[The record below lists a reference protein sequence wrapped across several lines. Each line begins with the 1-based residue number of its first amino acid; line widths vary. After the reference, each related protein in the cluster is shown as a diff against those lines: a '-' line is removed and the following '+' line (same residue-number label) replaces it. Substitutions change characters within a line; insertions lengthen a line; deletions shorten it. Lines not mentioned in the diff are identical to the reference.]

1 MTAYIVRRILV
12 SVPVILGVTFV
23 VFALV
28 HFAPGDAV
36 RIMLASE
43 RVTPEMAEQ
52 LRDYYGLDKPWY
64 TQYFSYLGN
73 LLRGDLGT
81 SVTSRLPV
89 SQSIMR
95 RFPNTLQLTFA
106 SLFVALVIAIPVGVL
121 SATRRNS
128 LFDYLS
134 LTGAMV
140 GVSMPNF
147 WLGLLLLLWLGLQHR
162 LLPIWGIGS
171 LSNGLWDV
179 IRHLIMPSI
188 TLGTSLAALLTRLT
202 RASMLE
208 VLSQDY
214 ISTARAKGLVE
225 RMVQYKHALRNAI
238 IPVITAAGLQFGA
251 LLGGAVIVESIF
263 AWPGM
268 GRLAYEA
275 IQQRDL
281 PTIQGT
287 TLVFAISF
295 VLVTLV
301 VDMLYVFVDPRIRYD

>member
-43 RVTPEMAEQ
+43 RVTPEMAAQ
-52 LRDYYGLDKPWY
+52 LRAYYGLDNPWY

-89 SQSIMR
+89 SQSILR

-106 SLFVALVIAIPVGVL
+106 SLIVALVIAIPVGIL

-128 LFDYLS
+128 LLDYLS
-134 LTGAMV
+134 LTTAMV

-214 ISTARAKGLVE
+214 VSTARAKGLAE
-225 RMVQYKHALRNAI
+225 RIVQYKHALRNAI

-287 TLVFAISF
+287 TLVFAVSF

-301 VDMLYVFVDPRIRYD
+301 VDMLYVLVDPRIRYD